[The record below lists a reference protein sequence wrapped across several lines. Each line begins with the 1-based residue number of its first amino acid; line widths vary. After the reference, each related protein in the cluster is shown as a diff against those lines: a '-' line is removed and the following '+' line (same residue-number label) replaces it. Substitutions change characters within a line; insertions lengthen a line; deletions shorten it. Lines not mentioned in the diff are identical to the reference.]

1 MWLRN
6 GSFVICC
13 YFIENEMK
21 KNEKKEKDM
30 RCVRSYTL
38 GIVRVRLRQS
48 GILWDDMNVF
58 SACQSLIVLK
68 RGSSLPRG
76 KLTMF

>member
-1 MWLRN
+1 MVLLL
-6 GSFVICC
+6 ICC
-13 YFIENEMK
+13 YDIENEMK
-21 KNEKKEKDM
+21 KNEKKEKDT

-48 GILWDDMNVF
+48 GILWDDMYVF

-76 KLTMF
+76 KLTMI